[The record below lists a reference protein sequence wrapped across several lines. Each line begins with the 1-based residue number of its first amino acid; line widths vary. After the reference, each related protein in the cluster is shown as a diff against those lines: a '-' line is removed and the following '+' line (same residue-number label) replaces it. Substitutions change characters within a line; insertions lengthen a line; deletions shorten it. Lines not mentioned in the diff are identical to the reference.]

1 VSPRGQLLLNDI
13 FAKLNSPKKVQSDNN
28 WEEDLKLSKQASD
41 KMIDDE
47 LVIEDVPDPIEEEPM
62 LFDEP
67 SVDQLMHP
75 GQPQMPSF
83 TVSSDQSSFT

>member
-67 SVDQLMHP
+67 SVD
-75 GQPQMPSF
+75 
-83 TVSSDQSSFT
+83 